1 MNLSVLRSDRGAA
14 VAEFAL
20 VSALVSL
27 MFAMVLQLGYAL
39 HVHNTATAH
48 VIEGAREGARLGN
61 STEQGA
67 ARARDL
73 LSTTLP
79 GRYGT
84 NVSASRTTVG
94 GVEVVEVRADLP
106 VPLLGP
112 LGPPGSMT
120 VTGQAFAEDRE

>member
-1 MNLSVLRSDRGAA
+1 MNVGVLRSDRGAA

-48 VIEGAREGARLGN
+48 VIEGAREGARAGN
-61 STEQGA
+61 TTEHGA

-84 NVSASRTTVG
+84 NVTASRTNAA
-94 GVEVVEVRADLP
+94 GVEVVEVRAELP
-106 VPLLGP
+106 APLLGP
-112 LGPPGSMT
+112 LGPPGVMT
-120 VTGQAFAEDRE
+120 VTGQAFAEDQ

>member
-1 MNLSVLRSDRGAA
+1 M
-14 VAEFAL
+14 

-48 VIEGAREGARLGN
+48 VIEGAREGARAGN
-61 STEQGA
+61 STEEGA
-67 ARARDL
+67 TRARQL
-73 LSTTLP
+73 LATTLT

-84 NVSASRTTVG
+84 SVSSRRVNVG
-94 GVEVVEVRADLP
+94 GVEVVEVAADLP

-112 LGPPGSMT
+112 LGPPGVMT
-120 VTGQAFAEDRE
+120 VTGQAFAEDQ